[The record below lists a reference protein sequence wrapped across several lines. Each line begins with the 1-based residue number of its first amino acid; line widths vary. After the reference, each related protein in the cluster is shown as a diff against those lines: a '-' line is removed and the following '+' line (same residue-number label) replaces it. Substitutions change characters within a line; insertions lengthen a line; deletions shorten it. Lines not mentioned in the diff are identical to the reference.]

1 MQLPPTI
8 LSLDNHNPGK
18 KKKDATAIRTPG
30 KKKASQKTKSG
41 PNGKPVALDPAPI
54 QVSQD
59 EGLKENLS
67 DDSDEGG
74 DAIMKDD
81 DDVPPVLDDTDS
93 RTPTSGGPSLLVA
106 KALRHGTLEPPRT
119 LETTLFDRLEKMYGP
134 GIKRLLN
141 VQYRCR
147 TCCSE
152 FPVALIAL
160 DSQNEPEDRRFSV
173 EGYVSQ

>member
-18 KKKDATAIRTPG
+18 RKKDVTAIKTPG
-30 KKKASQKTKSG
+30 KKKTPQKTKSD
-41 PNGKPVALDPAPI
+41 PNGKPVALDLAPI

-59 EGLKENLS
+59 EGHKVNLS
-67 DDSDEGG
+67 DESDEGG

-81 DDVPPVLDDTDS
+81 DDVSPVLDDTDS
-93 RTPTSGGPSLLVA
+93 RTPTSGGANLLMA
-106 KALRHGTLEPPRT
+106 KALRHGALEPPRT

-147 TCCSE
+147 TYCSE
-152 FPVALIAL
+152 FPVVLMAL